1 MGHTLIRNTFLLLDR
16 QFRAQGFS
24 QLFIPVKDFYN
35 PAVFFREG
43 NNPYGGILIGLV
55 GILARQVDNI
65 FVEAVREQLIF
76 EGPTFDG
83 TVGDLPAINIQ
94 RGRDHG
100 LPGYVK
106 FREACGA
113 RPAKFFPDLLDTITQ
128 DQINRLKRV
137 YANVEDIDLFAG
149 GISEFPTG
157 GSVLGFTFTCI
168 LTQQFKL
175 LRAGDR
181 FWYERDQPTSFTA
194 AQLAQIRKATIAR
207 VICDNADGVVFIQ
220 KRAME
225 GRTRTSGNNPAFFCE
240 DLDFVDLNVFKEEE
254 SEEGESE
261 PSPGDASIGA

>member
-1 MGHTLIRNTFLLLDR
+1 MNYYFLIIVNKLRLESLDTLIKKTS
-16 QFRAQGFS
+16 FS
-24 QLFIPVKDFYN
+24 LRF
-35 PAVFFREG
+35 
-43 NNPYGGILIGLV
+43 
-55 GILARQVDNI
+55 

-83 TVGDLPAINIQ
+83 TVGDLTAINMQ

-113 RPAKFFPDLLDTITQ
+113 RPAKFFPDLLDTISQ

-137 YANVEDIDLFAG
+137 YANVDDIDLFAG
-149 GISEFPTG
+149 GISEYPTE

-168 LTQQFKL
+168 LTRQFKL

-225 GRTRTSGNNPAFFCE
+225 QITSTSGNNPAFFCE
-240 DLDFVDLNVFKEEE
+240 DLDFVDLNVFKEGK
-254 SEEGESE
+254 SLFSQFKY
-261 PSPGDASIGA
+261 